1 MAIELRQTFQ
11 VRAPV
16 DTVWA
21 FMLNPENVVAC
32 MPGASLTQVV
42 DEKSFVGAV
51 KIKVGAVTAQY
62 QGTITYVETDRA
74 AGIVKM
80 LAEGK
85 ERGGGTVRGTIV
97 SQLSAIDGG
106 SATSVETRSSID
118 LTGKIVQVGRGMIEG
133 VSGQI
138 IKMYVAAV
146 RRRRH
151 LQRARLVRECE
162 HVRHH
167 GSAQPARE
175 ARRHFTRCCGLI
187 EEHDRRRRRGTV
199 LGKRLDQHIGAE
211 GAQFRVTDDVDGGY
225 PMARRQFECGI
236 LVRPG
241 NRPAQGQ
248 PCGTA
253 VGTRCRQY
261 FLGAPL
267 DGFSPAA
274 DDHAH
279 DCLASPAR
287 TGA

>member
-138 IKMYVAAV
+138 IKMYVANV
-146 RRRRH
+146 RAM
-151 LQRARLVRECE
+151 LEPAAAT
-162 HVRHH
+162 
-167 GSAQPARE
+167 AQSGAAADGAPPAAPPTTPPARQE
-175 ARRHFTRCCGLI
+175 SINIVAVILRTLWERLTGFF
-187 EEHDRRRRRGTV
+187 
-199 LGKRLDQHIGAE
+199 KRLFGR
-211 GAQFRVTDDVDGGY
+211 G
-225 PMARRQFECGI
+225 
-236 LVRPG
+236 
-241 NRPAQGQ
+241 
-248 PCGTA
+248 
-253 VGTRCRQY
+253 
-261 FLGAPL
+261 
-267 DGFSPAA
+267 
-274 DDHAH
+274 
-279 DCLASPAR
+279 
-287 TGA
+287 

>member
-1 MAIELRQTFQ
+1 
-11 VRAPV
+11 
-16 DTVWA
+16 
-21 FMLNPENVVAC
+21 MLNPENVVAC

-138 IKMYVAAV
+138 IKMYVANV
-146 RRRRH
+146 RAM
-151 LQRARLVRECE
+151 LEPAAAT
-162 HVRHH
+162 
-167 GSAQPARE
+167 AQSGAAADGAPPAAPPTTPPARQE
-175 ARRHFTRCCGLI
+175 SINIVAVILRTLWERLTGFF
-187 EEHDRRRRRGTV
+187 
-199 LGKRLDQHIGAE
+199 KRLFGR
-211 GAQFRVTDDVDGGY
+211 G
-225 PMARRQFECGI
+225 
-236 LVRPG
+236 
-241 NRPAQGQ
+241 
-248 PCGTA
+248 
-253 VGTRCRQY
+253 
-261 FLGAPL
+261 
-267 DGFSPAA
+267 
-274 DDHAH
+274 
-279 DCLASPAR
+279 
-287 TGA
+287 

>member
-85 ERGGGTVRGTIV
+85 ERGGGTVRGTIM
-97 SQLSAIDGG
+97 SQLTAIDGG
-106 SATSVETRSSID
+106 SATNVETSSSID

-138 IKMYVAAV
+138 IKMYVANV
-146 RRRRH
+146 RAM
-151 LQRARLVRECE
+151 LEPAAATAPS
-162 HVRHH
+162 
-167 GSAQPARE
+167 GAAANGAQPAAPPATPP
-175 ARRHFTRCCGLI
+175 ARQDSINIVAVILRTLWERFTGFF
-187 EEHDRRRRRGTV
+187 
-199 LGKRLDQHIGAE
+199 KRLFG
-211 GAQFRVTDDVDGGY
+211 R
-225 PMARRQFECGI
+225 
-236 LVRPG
+236 
-241 NRPAQGQ
+241 
-248 PCGTA
+248 
-253 VGTRCRQY
+253 
-261 FLGAPL
+261 
-267 DGFSPAA
+267 S
-274 DDHAH
+274 
-279 DCLASPAR
+279 
-287 TGA
+287 